1 MSTDIPS
8 GSLPSNCY
16 TYNNLDKHFSLRMYL
31 DEVIARKTV
40 SGSTLIE
47 EDYDLFFQLL
57 LWVFHNA
64 EKVISKD
71 EEFSQ
76 EVSSRMQNFKQNLQ
90 DSVDFSEFDQSNRN
104 MLVKSKVIYR
114 LLVPSKYS
122 KPMLDELLNEASD
135 MPKESWFLFVIGDE
149 ICFNSN
155 SFV

>member
-1 MSTDIPS
+1 
-8 GSLPSNCY
+8 
-16 TYNNLDKHFSLRMYL
+16 MYL

-71 EEFSQ
+71 EESSQ

-90 DSVDFSEFDQSNRN
+90 DSVDFSEFDQSNPN
-104 MLVKSKVIYR
+104 VLVKSKVIFR

-135 MPKESWFLFVIGDE
+135 MPTESWFLFVIGDE
-149 ICFNSN
+149 ICFNFN